1 LDAKHSARIAAE
13 PVSLPRVFGER
24 QGNGHG
30 NGRRTAAANARRG
43 DLEPYFRQALLDAL
57 ELSPASLDK
66 IWSPE
71 IAAEAVAAAAAL
83 KRQARTNPA
92 LGNELRLAESDNQRV
107 LEEARDLIAEQYA
120 DDRRAIELL
129 NDLVAQ
135 IGSRVPALML
145 LPEGGLID
153 RLVSALEQAYGG
165 NGLNEHEHA
174 LLSRLNK
181 LKGDI
186 KLMNLSDASSWKRL
200 SRQFEHLNDP
210 GVSSSPSPP
219 DGSKLH

>member
-1 LDAKHSARIAAE
+1 
-13 PVSLPRVFGER
+13 
-24 QGNGHG
+24 
-30 NGRRTAAANARRG
+30 
-43 DLEPYFRQALLDAL
+43 
-57 ELSPASLDK
+57 
-66 IWSPE
+66 
-71 IAAEAVAAAAAL
+71 
-83 KRQARTNPA
+83 
-92 LGNELRLAESDNQRV
+92 
-107 LEEARDLIAEQYA
+107 
-120 DDRRAIELL
+120 LL